1 MPTFYHGSKAKL
13 YVNGRD
19 WSTYAR
25 SIKGSVKVDTAEVST
40 LGEVAKK
47 YVPGMQ
53 DATLSIDGIFDG
65 AASRIDQIIQDCLSS
80 SDSNY
85 VTWVI
90 NNEGLGKVA
99 YGMEFTENNYEVK
112 AGMGDAA
119 TFSFAGQ
126 SAGTGGLE
134 RTVVLWPSGS
144 FAAAASGVSSS
155 GFQWSASNGYGGV
168 LFVQALS
175 QSGSVRWELE
185 HSGSNAGYTTIL
197 TGSYGVSASGAS
209 RFSCSGNVSTWTRF
223 SCSPAAACSA
233 NVLAVF
239 GRKYFSV

>member
-53 DATLSIDGIFDG
+53 DATMSVDGIFDG
-65 AASRIDQIIQDCLSS
+65 AASRIDQMIQDCLSS
-80 SDSNY
+80 SDINNI
-85 VTWVI
+85 TWVI

-99 YGMEFTENNYEVK
+99 YGMEFTENNYEVS

-119 TFSFAGQ
+119 TFTFAGQ

-134 RTVVLWPSGS
+134 RCTVLLPSGS
-144 FAAAASGVSSS
+144 LGAVASGVGGS
-155 GFQWSASNGYGGV
+155 GFQWAASNSYGGV
-168 LFVQALS
+168 LFIQALS
-175 QSGSVRWELE
+175 QSGSVRWALE
-185 HSGSNAGYTTIL
+185 HSGSNTGYTTIL
-197 TGSYGVSASGAS
+197 TGYYGITASGAS
-209 RFSCSGNVSTWTRF
+209 RISCSGDVNTWTRF
-223 SCSPAAACSA
+223 SCSPTSSCTA

-239 GRKYFSV
+239 GRKYFAV